1 MREIFFIT
9 RIPPVHSFS
18 TLSSY
23 LKIHVDISI
32 SKILSILYLFG
43 SGSINQKFMLIRKS
57 RALFSRLY
65 KNKNLLLISSMR
77 YFPTQNVIG
86 QYLQRSLL
94 FLKHFFHIFSKLF
107 RFTSRS
113 TFCTAISTD
122 TTNITSCTY
131 SYDVVF
137 D

>member
-43 SGSINQKFMLIRKS
+43 SGSINQKLMLIRKS
-57 RALFSRLY
+57 RALFSRFY
-65 KNKNLLLISSMR
+65 KNKKLIANIVNAILSHPKR
-77 YFPTQNVIG
+77 YRAILATFITFPKTFF
-86 QYLQRSLL
+86 SH
-94 FLKHFFHIFSKLF
+94 FLKTFSFYLKKYFLH
-107 RFTSRS
+107 
-113 TFCTAISTD
+113 C
-122 TTNITSCTY
+122 Y
-131 SYDVVF
+131 
-137 D
+137 